1 MGTVKVVFCMDT
13 EGPCDDPSNDEL
25 LSSWADVD
33 RAMDKLFSDSFRKK
47 HRDSTGRNF
56 TIGWFFLTWSGFKT
70 NPRGRDFGY
79 HKVRDHYRE
88 RWGNLIDKFGDEE
101 CWHYH
106 HPPKSGI
113 GNEWSDGWY
122 SSKEYKN
129 IISRQILER
138 KWFPLCFRA
147 GGTIM
152 DAGLSQWVDKWFPFD
167 YSNRAPLKFNE
178 MDWSDGVNSWRP
190 YHPDPVNF
198 KSIGDGRRYMTRCLD
213 LYTGLYKVDEEDI
226 INSFEEASKF
236 GTSILSVFDHD
247 YRDIEE
253 RIALFLSKVKSVSN
267 NFPEIT
273 WEYSTPKNAIID
285 VTKIGCEESL
295 IVESELVGNILNI
308 RTNSEIHQQYPW
320 IATKDIDGQVDQ
332 IELNIKQISKCE
344 WNVELNH
351 SIRTIGV
358 AASSETKGAGVAI
371 INTGI

>member
-1 MGTVKVVFCMDT
+1 
-13 EGPCDDPSNDEL
+13 
-25 LSSWADVD
+25 
-33 RAMDKLFSDSFRKK
+33 
-47 HRDSTGRNF
+47 
-56 TIGWFFLTWSGFKT
+56 
-70 NPRGRDFGY
+70 
-79 HKVRDHYRE
+79 
-88 RWGNLIDKFGDEE
+88 
-101 CWHYH
+101 
-106 HPPKSGI
+106 
-113 GNEWSDGWY
+113 
-122 SSKEYKN
+122 
-129 IISRQILER
+129 
-138 KWFPLCFRA
+138 
-147 GGTIM
+147 M

-253 RIALFLSKVKSVSN
+253 RISLFLSKVKSVSN

-285 VTKIGCEESL
+285 ATKIDCEESL